1 MLNSNERMGFII
13 EYMSSY
19 DEKIKMA
26 NKNGLFDAAK
36 MFELFAIEVCNVWFG
51 QKFSN
56 LNDETA
62 TYPYVDLISE
72 NRELLVQVST
82 VQDVPT
88 KIKTTLEKIRDSKDK
103 KCSDLKNIVFFVL
116 SNNSIDKVREY
127 SGDNQIGSISFTIKD
142 NLITTNDI
150 ITKAQNDLNF
160 QKKLY
165 KVLKDEYENFNIN
178 IRKFK
183 GALELSNSGLK
194 NIEGLINGEYEIDR
208 NEFLEKITK
217 DNERYISIQGGAGS
231 GKSVLCKKYVENEKL
246 VLYARA
252 ERFLEESHIDDIWG
266 CCIQDVL
273 ECINGKKLIFFIDAL
288 EFIADCAETKF
299 ELLQYLYDMAAEY
312 QNVYIVTSC
321 RTSDKNAFIK
331 LETNFSIKI
340 YEVGDIT
347 EDELALLMKQ
357 YPIIHKMYK
366 TNSYVDLL
374 KSPFYINLIV
384 SNSMDIDN
392 IGDENSLREYIWKNV
407 ICLEKKSR
415 MYGILSNKVIETV
428 EKIVFERA
436 RKFMLGIHKDDID
449 RDIMHALLSEGV
461 IAQQGDYIRLKY
473 DIFEDICFEH
483 YFDKAFDL
491 CKGKY
496 KTFYDEIENL
506 GRCVYRRYQIWISNK
521 MFIQVNRDKFLY
533 SLTFSDEIPQ
543 SWKRQTEIGIV
554 KSRFCDNYFEEQGS
568 EILEQGMLFDFV
580 KNINLFAFEGELLH
594 IRQESPQMKLSP
606 IGNGRPCIIRL
617 LKNEEIYKKNII
629 GRDDIVKLCLDYA
642 KQEDKVAVIA
652 SDACAMMEYYV
663 EYSLQESEQENYYKI
678 IDEISSCLEAIYRMA
693 DNSEEWL
700 KKFFNTLINNYI
712 NGNRK
717 SMRKSEDIMEWTLK
731 NAYPA
736 LVTGLASELCSI
748 ADILWLRGR
757 VDAEEFDFYRADRL
771 SKGFEYGLSEKAE
784 HYNYLYRTVYEN
796 AFLWN
801 LFRLNFKVGF
811 HWAIQFINR
820 VILEYATNNPEYVI
834 KIKVKISE
842 SNAIKEY
849 WGNGNMWLAGIRDH
863 NVPTLIGD
871 VIFCL
876 KEAIISSLEICKK
889 DHEFTVAFANYV
901 KETIYSKSN
910 NIVLLTIIESIGM
923 HFENELPGYALDLA
937 TSIELVHWDT
947 TRYMLYK
954 KNPTKELL
962 ERQILKTMG
971 IPELK
976 DRYELDKKCDLSIQ
990 EYVSHTQIYFDSMV
1004 QDKCYGI
1011 LDYLYSII
1019 KNDAENA
1026 QDYLQIQ
1033 KMDMR
1038 GAKATKITDNI
1049 IMLEPQISGEAE
1061 KIVLRQ
1067 EEFNKPKQRLNA
1079 AIKKCNDNMVSGQI
1093 DLPSTLDA
1101 IKVILELMKDT
1112 DMAFQYENL
1121 LILLIASAIN
1131 HQELENEKREKFCTI
1146 WINGIEK
1153 WFSNGS
1159 FLADT
1164 ALMPVLLNQLEND
1177 VAIGI
1182 KNKIK
1187 KIVLDCLMYKG
1198 QHGVIDEMAKYVKRY
1213 LANHETLAQA
1223 VFNTIIKLSEDQME
1237 HQKYNANY
1245 LKVSKKDKE
1254 FIFNPNMQPKLS
1266 GIDRYIKD
1274 DDGNCY
1280 TSREEEIID
1289 RYLLQEESLEID
1301 VFDMSNYDI
1310 STICYV
1316 ANCGL
1321 NFTNESFR
1329 MVIHEI
1335 LLCVIDIWK
1344 YTKRNYN
1351 AHEIFDV
1358 YQEHEIIELFQREM
1372 IQTQDDAKMAIDILF
1387 EKIDFTKFTT
1397 DTIEFYQDIFGN
1409 FLCEFFDSYVDSKRR
1424 NICKKKILYI
1434 EKKVN
1439 DIDEEYVRIQLYKSL
1454 MLSVTRYC
1462 TGDWSKIK
1470 TNYSYVDKQ
1479 FLNKQFTKYGKYHI
1493 KELLRTIYQMHMDE
1507 LLPEILIS
1515 IRNSFQNA
1523 KSEVNKF
1530 KKSIR
1535 EQEAIVQLIILKSF
1549 ITYSDKIKQ
1558 DQELIE
1564 AYEDILEILINLNY
1578 EQAAVILDE
1587 FRIH

>member
-331 LETNFSIKI
+331 LETNFSIKN

-820 VILEYATNNPEYVI
+820 VILEYATNNPEYV
-834 KIKVKISE
+834 
-842 SNAIKEY
+842 
-849 WGNGNMWLAGIRDH
+849 
-863 NVPTLIGD
+863 
-871 VIFCL
+871 C
-876 KEAIISSLEICKK
+876 
-889 DHEFTVAFANYV
+889 
-901 KETIYSKSN
+901 
-910 NIVLLTIIESIGM
+910 
-923 HFENELPGYALDLA
+923 ELC
-937 TSIELVHWDT
+937 I
-947 TRYMLYK
+947 
-954 KNPTKELL
+954 
-962 ERQILKTMG
+962 
-971 IPELK
+971 
-976 DRYELDKKCDLSIQ
+976 
-990 EYVSHTQIYFDSMV
+990 
-1004 QDKCYGI
+1004 
-1011 LDYLYSII
+1011 
-1019 KNDAENA
+1019 
-1026 QDYLQIQ
+1026 
-1033 KMDMR
+1033 
-1038 GAKATKITDNI
+1038 
-1049 IMLEPQISGEAE
+1049 
-1061 KIVLRQ
+1061 
-1067 EEFNKPKQRLNA
+1067 
-1079 AIKKCNDNMVSGQI
+1079 
-1093 DLPSTLDA
+1093 
-1101 IKVILELMKDT
+1101 
-1112 DMAFQYENL
+1112 
-1121 LILLIASAIN
+1121 
-1131 HQELENEKREKFCTI
+1131 
-1146 WINGIEK
+1146 
-1153 WFSNGS
+1153 
-1159 FLADT
+1159 
-1164 ALMPVLLNQLEND
+1164 
-1177 VAIGI
+1177 
-1182 KNKIK
+1182 
-1187 KIVLDCLMYKG
+1187 
-1198 QHGVIDEMAKYVKRY
+1198 
-1213 LANHETLAQA
+1213 
-1223 VFNTIIKLSEDQME
+1223 
-1237 HQKYNANY
+1237 
-1245 LKVSKKDKE
+1245 
-1254 FIFNPNMQPKLS
+1254 
-1266 GIDRYIKD
+1266 
-1274 DDGNCY
+1274 
-1280 TSREEEIID
+1280 
-1289 RYLLQEESLEID
+1289 
-1301 VFDMSNYDI
+1301 
-1310 STICYV
+1310 
-1316 ANCGL
+1316 
-1321 NFTNESFR
+1321 
-1329 MVIHEI
+1329 
-1335 LLCVIDIWK
+1335 
-1344 YTKRNYN
+1344 
-1351 AHEIFDV
+1351 
-1358 YQEHEIIELFQREM
+1358 
-1372 IQTQDDAKMAIDILF
+1372 
-1387 EKIDFTKFTT
+1387 
-1397 DTIEFYQDIFGN
+1397 
-1409 FLCEFFDSYVDSKRR
+1409 
-1424 NICKKKILYI
+1424 
-1434 EKKVN
+1434 
-1439 DIDEEYVRIQLYKSL
+1439 
-1454 MLSVTRYC
+1454 
-1462 TGDWSKIK
+1462 
-1470 TNYSYVDKQ
+1470 
-1479 FLNKQFTKYGKYHI
+1479 
-1493 KELLRTIYQMHMDE
+1493 
-1507 LLPEILIS
+1507 
-1515 IRNSFQNA
+1515 
-1523 KSEVNKF
+1523 
-1530 KKSIR
+1530 
-1535 EQEAIVQLIILKSF
+1535 
-1549 ITYSDKIKQ
+1549 
-1558 DQELIE
+1558 
-1564 AYEDILEILINLNY
+1564 
-1578 EQAAVILDE
+1578 
-1587 FRIH
+1587 

>member
-299 ELLQYLYDMAAEY
+299 ELLQYLYDMAEEY

-392 IGDENSLREYIWKNV
+392 IGDENSLREYIWKNI

-580 KNINLFAFEGELLH
+580 KNINLFAFEGKLLH

-606 IGNGRPCIIRL
+606 IGNGRPCIIRI

-652 SDACAMMEYYV
+652 SDACTMMEYYV

-678 IDEISSCLEAIYRMA
+678 IDEISSCLEALYRMA

-731 NAYPA
+731 NAYPT

-748 ADILWLRGR
+748 ADILWLRGK
-757 VDAEEFDFYRADRL
+757 VDAEKFDFYRADRL

-1093 DLPSTLDA
+1093 DLPSTFDA

-1153 WFSNGS
+1153 LFSNGS

-1387 EKIDFTKFTT
+1387 EEIDFTKFTT

>member
-36 MFELFAIEVCNVWFG
+36 MFELFATEVCNVWFG

-392 IGDENSLREYIWKNV
+392 IGDENSLREYIWKNI
-407 ICLEKKSR
+407 ICLEEKSR

-652 SDACAMMEYYV
+652 SDACAMIEYYV

-678 IDEISSCLEAIYRMA
+678 KC
-693 DNSEEWL
+693 
-700 KKFFNTLINNYI
+700 
-712 NGNRK
+712 
-717 SMRKSEDIMEWTLK
+717 
-731 NAYPA
+731 
-736 LVTGLASELCSI
+736 
-748 ADILWLRGR
+748 
-757 VDAEEFDFYRADRL
+757 
-771 SKGFEYGLSEKAE
+771 
-784 HYNYLYRTVYEN
+784 
-796 AFLWN
+796 
-801 LFRLNFKVGF
+801 
-811 HWAIQFINR
+811 
-820 VILEYATNNPEYVI
+820 
-834 KIKVKISE
+834 
-842 SNAIKEY
+842 
-849 WGNGNMWLAGIRDH
+849 
-863 NVPTLIGD
+863 
-871 VIFCL
+871 
-876 KEAIISSLEICKK
+876 
-889 DHEFTVAFANYV
+889 
-901 KETIYSKSN
+901 
-910 NIVLLTIIESIGM
+910 ESI
-923 HFENELPGYALDLA
+923 
-937 TSIELVHWDT
+937 S
-947 TRYMLYK
+947 
-954 KNPTKELL
+954 
-962 ERQILKTMG
+962 
-971 IPELK
+971 
-976 DRYELDKKCDLSIQ
+976 
-990 EYVSHTQIYFDSMV
+990 
-1004 QDKCYGI
+1004 
-1011 LDYLYSII
+1011 
-1019 KNDAENA
+1019 
-1026 QDYLQIQ
+1026 
-1033 KMDMR
+1033 
-1038 GAKATKITDNI
+1038 
-1049 IMLEPQISGEAE
+1049 
-1061 KIVLRQ
+1061 
-1067 EEFNKPKQRLNA
+1067 
-1079 AIKKCNDNMVSGQI
+1079 
-1093 DLPSTLDA
+1093 
-1101 IKVILELMKDT
+1101 
-1112 DMAFQYENL
+1112 
-1121 LILLIASAIN
+1121 
-1131 HQELENEKREKFCTI
+1131 
-1146 WINGIEK
+1146 
-1153 WFSNGS
+1153 
-1159 FLADT
+1159 
-1164 ALMPVLLNQLEND
+1164 
-1177 VAIGI
+1177 
-1182 KNKIK
+1182 
-1187 KIVLDCLMYKG
+1187 
-1198 QHGVIDEMAKYVKRY
+1198 
-1213 LANHETLAQA
+1213 
-1223 VFNTIIKLSEDQME
+1223 
-1237 HQKYNANY
+1237 
-1245 LKVSKKDKE
+1245 
-1254 FIFNPNMQPKLS
+1254 
-1266 GIDRYIKD
+1266 
-1274 DDGNCY
+1274 
-1280 TSREEEIID
+1280 
-1289 RYLLQEESLEID
+1289 
-1301 VFDMSNYDI
+1301 
-1310 STICYV
+1310 
-1316 ANCGL
+1316 
-1321 NFTNESFR
+1321 
-1329 MVIHEI
+1329 
-1335 LLCVIDIWK
+1335 
-1344 YTKRNYN
+1344 
-1351 AHEIFDV
+1351 
-1358 YQEHEIIELFQREM
+1358 
-1372 IQTQDDAKMAIDILF
+1372 
-1387 EKIDFTKFTT
+1387 
-1397 DTIEFYQDIFGN
+1397 
-1409 FLCEFFDSYVDSKRR
+1409 
-1424 NICKKKILYI
+1424 
-1434 EKKVN
+1434 
-1439 DIDEEYVRIQLYKSL
+1439 
-1454 MLSVTRYC
+1454 
-1462 TGDWSKIK
+1462 
-1470 TNYSYVDKQ
+1470 
-1479 FLNKQFTKYGKYHI
+1479 
-1493 KELLRTIYQMHMDE
+1493 
-1507 LLPEILIS
+1507 
-1515 IRNSFQNA
+1515 
-1523 KSEVNKF
+1523 
-1530 KKSIR
+1530 
-1535 EQEAIVQLIILKSF
+1535 
-1549 ITYSDKIKQ
+1549 
-1558 DQELIE
+1558 
-1564 AYEDILEILINLNY
+1564 
-1578 EQAAVILDE
+1578 
-1587 FRIH
+1587 